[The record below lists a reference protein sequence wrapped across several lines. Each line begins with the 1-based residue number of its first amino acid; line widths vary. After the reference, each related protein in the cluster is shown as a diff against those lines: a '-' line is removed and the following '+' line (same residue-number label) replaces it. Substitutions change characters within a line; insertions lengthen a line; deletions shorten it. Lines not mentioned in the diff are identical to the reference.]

1 MNGFDKNLLNEN
13 ESENDEQVDESADLI
28 LAQPMGEKKI
38 PLFLEFV
45 MTMTKV
51 VVLVSGFFV
60 TIVSII
66 AKATWY
72 DTLLRV
78 GITLLVLGLFGVMIN
93 YFIGKNFVEAAV
105 VELEEAETKRKQKEA
120 EEAESTMD
128 ALEA

>member
-51 VVLVSGFFV
+51 VVLVSGF
-60 TIVSII
+60 
-66 AKATWY
+66 W
-72 DTLLRV
+72 
-78 GITLLVLGLFGVMIN
+78 
-93 YFIGKNFVEAAV
+93 
-105 VELEEAETKRKQKEA
+105 
-120 EEAESTMD
+120 
-128 ALEA
+128 